1 MIVIL
6 GIREETL
13 KGLIERIID
22 NLKHKENEVV

>member
-13 KGLIERIID
+13 KGLIERITN